1 MLFGAPVHA
10 AAPTVLVVGDSLSTA
25 YGISTADGWVA
36 LLEQRIAERGLPH
49 RVVNASITGDTTSS
63 GLGRMPRA
71 LRVHEPAA
79 VIIELGGNDG
89 LRGYP
94 VERMRANLAG
104 MIGLARDAGAA
115 VVLVGVSIPP
125 NYGHDYRREFRAVF
139 ESLADE
145 YDLPLVSF
153 AIEDVATVP
162 GMLQDDGIHPT
173 ADAQPMM
180 LDIIWPALERVLATD
195 DGAYVSAGR

>member
-1 MLFGAPVHA
+1 MLAGGPALA
-10 AAPTVLVVGDSLSTA
+10 TPTVLVVGDSLSTA
-25 YGISTADGWVA
+25 YGIDQDEGWVA

-49 RVVNASITGDTTSS
+49 RVVNASITGDTTTS

-71 LRVHEPAA
+71 LRVHQPAA

-94 VERMRANLAG
+94 VERMRENLAG
-104 MIGLARDAGAA
+104 MIELARDAGAA

-125 NYGHDYRREFRAVF
+125 NYGQDYRREFSAVYAT
-139 ESLADE
+139 LADE

-173 ADAQPMM
+173 AAAQSMM
-180 LDIIWPALERVLATD
+180 LDAIWPALAGTLSC
-195 DGAYVSAGR
+195 GAVAVSAGR